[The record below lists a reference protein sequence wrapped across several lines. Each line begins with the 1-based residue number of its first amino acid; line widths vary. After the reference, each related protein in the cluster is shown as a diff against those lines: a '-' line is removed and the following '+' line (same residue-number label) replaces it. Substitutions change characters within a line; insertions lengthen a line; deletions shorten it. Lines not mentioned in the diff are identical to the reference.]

1 MFTRHAIK
9 QLSAYCNGELS
20 AEQSQRVREHL
31 LACARCRKQH
41 DEIKLGVQLAEQLPM
56 FSAPDERWAET
67 EGHLEQ
73 RCCRRMLQPRAPN
86 PFLTFNLYRVA
97 VYAAV
102 LVVAVALAI
111 AVRLYSSYRP
121 TPSGPSWDV
130 ASLSGT

>member
-1 MFTRHAIK
+1 MKVFPRHVVK
-9 QLSAYCNGELS
+9 QLSAFCSGELS
-20 AEQSQRVREHL
+20 AEQSQCVREHL

-56 FSAPDERWAET
+56 VSAPAEMWSEIET
-67 EGHLEQ
+67 LLEQ
-73 RCCRRMLQPRAPN
+73 RSRKPVFQPRAPK

-111 AVRLYSSYRP
+111 
-121 TPSGPSWDV
+121 G
-130 ASLSGT
+130 